1 MPLQPA
7 SLTAII
13 LAFSLPMTQKLT
25 RWTIR
30 HMPVRDFCLNANQCF
45 ASIHVLVDP
54 DVLVR
59 VDRD

>member
-1 MPLQPA
+1 MPLLPA
-7 SLTAII
+7 SDTAIFR
-13 LAFSLPMTQKLT
+13 AYSLRMTRRLT
-25 RWTIR
+25 RWAIR